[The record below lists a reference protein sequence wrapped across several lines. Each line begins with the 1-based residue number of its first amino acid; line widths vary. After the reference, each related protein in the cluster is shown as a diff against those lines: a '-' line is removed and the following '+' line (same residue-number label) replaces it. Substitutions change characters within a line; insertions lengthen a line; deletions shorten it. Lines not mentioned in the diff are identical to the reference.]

1 MIDILA
7 MFLLYKFEAA
17 WYWWSA
23 FIVVAIIRSYGEYT
37 RWGKIEQYLD
47 NAEKEYNI
55 RKQERKEKEPHIYL
69 GGIND

>member
-23 FIVVAIIRSYGEYT
+23 FIVVAIIKGHGEYT
-37 RWGKIEQYLD
+37 MWCKIKQYLD

-55 RKQERKEKEPHIYL
+55 RKQEREEKELHIYL
-69 GGIND
+69 GGMDD